1 MSLKD
6 LTYEKHR
13 EAETQPF
20 IKILFSGRIDPDYYA
35 TFLHNQH
42 PIYEFLEVH
51 AMLHGLLDGLPD
63 IRRAQKIHADYMEL
77 WGEDRPHA
85 PILPVVKDYLD
96 YIKQLH
102 ETNPQALFAHIY
114 VRHMGDL
121 AGGQMIAKR
130 IPGKGTMYQFEDAE
144 ALKAAIRERLTDDM
158 ADEANRCFDFAIRM
172 FQEMMT
178 LDMNKQMAAPN
189 E

>member
-6 LTYEKHR
+6 LTYEKHK

-20 IKILFSGRIDPDYYA
+20 IKVLFSGRIDPRFYA

-42 PIYEFLEVH
+42 PVYEFLEVN
-51 AMLHGLLDGLPD
+51 AMLHGLLDGLVD
-63 IRRAQKIHADYMEL
+63 IRRAPKINADYLEL
-77 WGEDRPHA
+77 WTEEQHA
-85 PILPVVKDYLD
+85 PTLPVVKDYLD
-96 YIKQLH
+96 YIKNLS

-121 AGGQMIAKR
+121 AGGQMIAKKV
-130 IPGKGTMYQFEDAE
+130 PGKGTMYQFEDVDS
-144 ALKAAIRERLTDDM
+144 LKAAIRERLSDDM
-158 ADEANRCFDFAIRM
+158 AEEANRCFDFAIRM